1 MPDFKQLLEQLKNAL
16 SKLDKKQK
24 LIFGGVLAA
33 GVIVL
38 LLAVSSSS
46 SPTLTYL
53 FKKPLSKSD
62 YARITKKLQEYGV
75 DFRTKDDQFVLV
87 NDEKSGA
94 QIRMRLG
101 QDGQLPTDIKGWELF
116 DTEKW
121 TTTDFE
127 RDVMKRRAIVGAMT
141 KHIKMI
147 KDIEDVRIT
156 VSMPKSSF
164 YTQSDEPW
172 KASVTITKTPYSD
185 IYTNKKKIKGLINLI
200 AHGIDRLKKENIVI
214 TDHNGNIISDFSDDG
229 QTDYLT
235 KSKLEFRLKEQ
246 IRIKLE
252 NSIRQKLE
260 TPLGSDRFKL
270 RVECE
275 LNFDQM
281 SVDKNEI
288 IPIVITPDDPN
299 TPYSELKVV
308 LRAPTS
314 TKSNTEIFKGPTY
327 IPEGPAG
334 TENNLPP
341 GLKEKVNRFSHYQ
354 RNEVINNNVYSRKK
368 TQIKKSPVEIKRISV
383 AAIVDGV
390 WNKVYKDGDLVIT
403 PEGSIKRQYSE
414 VEDKTLKNLEEII
427 KNAIGFSAAR
437 GDSVVVKHLQFDRRK
452 QFELEDEE
460 IRKRERIRKTL
471 IAAVAALSV
480 LFLGTLMYRAIAKE
494 IARRKRIREE
504 ELALQQ
510 QRMREQALR
519 AAEEEGVEVELS
531 LEEKARMEMQENA
544 INMARERP
552 EEVAQLLRT
561 WLMEE

>member
-1 MPDFKQLLEQLKNAL
+1 MPDFKQLVEQLKNAL

-24 LIFGGVLAA
+24 LIFGGVLAV
-33 GVIVL
+33 GVIIL
-38 LLAVSSSS
+38 LLAVSTSS
-46 SPTLTYL
+46 SPGLTYL
-53 FKKPLSKSD
+53 FKKPLSKAD

-75 DFRTKDDQFVLV
+75 EFKTRDDQFVLV
-87 NDEKSGA
+87 NDEQTGSK
-94 QIRMRLG
+94 IRMRLG
-101 QDGQLPTDIKGWELF
+101 QDGQLPADIKGWELF

-141 KHIKMI
+141 KHLKMI

-164 YTQSDEPW
+164 YTQNDEPW

-185 IYTNKKKIKGLINLI
+185 IYKNKKKIKGLINLI

-214 TDHNGNIISDFSDDG
+214 TDHNGNIISDFSDEG
-229 QTDYLT
+229 KTDYLT
-235 KSKLEFRLKEQ
+235 KSKLEYRLKEQ

-252 NSIRQKLE
+252 NSIRQKLAK
-260 TPLGSDRFKL
+260 PLGSDRFKL

-288 IPIVITPDDPN
+288 IPIVLTPDDPN

-308 LRAPTS
+308 LKAPTS
-314 TKSNTEIFKGPTY
+314 TKSNHEVFKGPTY
-327 IPEGPAG
+327 VPEGPAG

-354 RNEVINNNVYSRKK
+354 RNEVINNNEYSRKK
-368 TQIKKSPVEIKRISV
+368 TTIKKSPVQIKRISV
-383 AAIVDGV
+383 AVIVDGV

-403 PEGSIKRQYSE
+403 QKGSIKREYTP
-414 VEDKTLKNLEEII
+414 VDDKVLKNLEDII
-427 KNAIGFSAAR
+427 KNAMGFSAAR

-561 WLMEE
+561 WLLEE